1 MKPKTIFDALNI
13 PESPGCYLYLDKNK
27 KIIYV
32 GKAKNLKKRVSSY
45 FKNKY
50 LDSKTQALVSN
61 IKEIDFI
68 VTNSEVEALIL
79 ENSLIKKNKPK
90 YNIDLKDSKGYAY
103 IHLTDEKFPRY
114 LIARNKKNKGKY
126 FGPFISAQGR
136 DYILQLINKTFKLR
150 TCKKLPKRK
159 CLRYDIGICSA
170 PCINKISKDEYEKDV
185 KEAELVLKGKTK
197 ELEKKLEEKMNKYS
211 KKQEFEKALVAREK
225 ILAIQ
230 YLKEKQNVKREKKY
244 DEDILNYLVKDETV
258 YLMLFNIY
266 KGTLE
271 NKKEFTFQFKENFL
285 DEFLLRYYSENEIP
299 KKIIIAKKVDDSIQ
313 DYLKKIKK
321 SKVELLVPKKGEL
334 KDLLELVK
342 RNIEIHYFGDIEK
355 LEELKKKLRLQKN
368 PNVIECFD
376 ISHLGGTEIVASMVQ
391 FRGGKPDKTNYRKY
405 RIKTSQKNDDF
416 AAMREVVQRRYSRLQ
431 KEKKEFP
438 DLIVIDGG
446 LGQLNSSLKS
456 LKEIGIKI
464 PIISLAKKFE
474 EVYIPGIEFPLRFD
488 PKNKARLLLE
498 AIRDEAHR
506 FAVKFQRERRFK
518 KIFNK

>member
-1 MKPKTIFDALNI
+1 MKPKTIFDSSNI

-45 FKNKY
+45 FNKKD
-50 LDSKTQALVSN
+50 LDSKTKVLVSQ

-103 IHLTDEKFPRY
+103 IYLTSEEFPRF
-114 LIARNKKNKGKY
+114 LIARNRKKEGKY
-126 FGPFISAQGR
+126 FGPFVSAQGR
-136 DYILQLINKTFKLR
+136 DYVLQSINKTFKLR

-170 PCINKISKDEYEKDV
+170 PCIKKISKEEYGKDI

-197 ELEKKLEEKMNKYS
+197 ELEKILS
-211 KKQEFEKALVAREK
+211 KKMQTYSRNQEFEKALIAREK
-225 ILAIQ
+225 ISAIQ

-244 DEDILNYLVKDETV
+244 DEDILNYIIKNETV

-271 NKKEFTFQFKENFL
+271 NKKEFTFEFKENFL

-299 KKIIIAKKVDDSIQ
+299 KKIIIPKKVDDSIS
-313 DYLKKIKK
+313 DYLKKIKS
-321 SKVELLVPKKGEL
+321 SKVDLIIPQKGDLKELMN
-334 KDLLELVK
+334 LVK
-342 RNIEIHYFGDIEK
+342 RNIEIHYFGDAER
-355 LEELKKKLRLQKN
+355 LEELRKKLNLQKN

-376 ISHLGGTEIVASMVQ
+376 ISHLSGTEVVASMVQ
-391 FRGGKPDKTNYRKY
+391 FRGGKPDKTNYRKF

-431 KEKKEFP
+431 REKKEFP

-446 LGQLNSSLKS
+446 LGQLNSSIKS
-456 LKEIGIKI
+456 LKEIGARI

-474 EVYIPGIEFPLRFD
+474 EVYIPGSELPLRFD

-498 AIRDEAHR
+498 SIRDEAHR
-506 FAVKFQRERRFK
+506 FAIKYQRERRSK